1 MRNFELTKRQARIFI
16 LSHQG
21 LYPPRK
27 LKGKAGILSHIRKV
41 GCIQFDPLNIVGHN
55 QELVLQSRVGGFKP
69 SMLQELLYKHR
80 SLLDGWDKQMSI
92 YIMEDWP
99 YFSRYRRQC
108 LERLSDSSRPAAAIL
123 PQVRKELEERGPLSS
138 LELDFDHTVDWAWGP
153 TRAARATLE
162 SMYFWGE
169 LIIHHKVHT
178 RKVYD
183 FAHRHLSKELLNVP
197 DPNGTEQEYRDWH
210 VHRRIGGI
218 GLLWGRS
225 GDAWLA
231 IPGVKSRERA
241 ESLERLLRQGRL
253 AEVQVEGVE
262 APFYIRSE
270 DIPCLEESL
279 STAEQ
284 KPRASILAPLD
295 NLLWDRKQL
304 SELFGFDY
312 RWEVYKPVTVRDFGY
327 YVLPVLYGDK
337 FIARFEPGR
346 DKKNR
351 ALVIK
356 NWWWEP
362 GVKPVKAMQKELEAC
377 FNDFLRFLNAERII
391 APESMRGRGFDW
403 LDRLRSLT
411 AADSD

>member
-1 MRNFELTKRQARIFI
+1 MQKFQLTKPQARIFI

-21 LYPPRK
+21 LCPPKR
-27 LKGKAGILSHIRKV
+27 LRGKSGILSHIRRV

-55 QELVLQSRVGGFKP
+55 QELVLQSRIGGFRP
-69 SMLQELLYKHR
+69 SMLQELLYEDR
-80 SLLDGWDKQMSI
+80 SLLDGWDKQMSV
-92 YIMEDWP
+92 YATEDWP
-99 YFSRYRRQC
+99 CFSRFRRDC
-108 LERLSDSSRPAAAIL
+108 LERLGNSTRPAAAIL
-123 PQVRKELEERGPLSS
+123 PQVRRELEERGPLSS

-153 TRAARATLE
+153 TRAARAALE

-183 FAHRHLSKELLNVP
+183 FAHRHLPEKLLAAP
-197 DPNGTEQEYRDWH
+197 DPNRTEQEYRDWH

-231 IPGVKSRERA
+231 IPGVKSSERA
-241 ESLERLLRQGRL
+241 ESLKRLLAQGKL
-253 AEVQVEGVE
+253 AEVLVEGVN
-262 APFYIRSE
+262 AVFYIRSE

-279 STAEQ
+279 SAA
-284 KPRASILAPLD
+284 KPRPRASILAPLD
-295 NLLWDRKQL
+295 NLLWDRRQL

-312 RWEVYKPVTVRDFGY
+312 RWEVYKPLTERDFGY
-327 YVLPVLYGDK
+327 YVLPVLYGDR

-346 DKKNR
+346 DRKNR

-362 GVKPVKAMQKELEAC
+362 GVRPVKAMQKELEAC
-377 FNDFLRFLNAERII
+377 FGDFLKYLDADTILR
-391 APESMRGRGFDW
+391 PESMQGPGFDW
-403 LDRLRSLT
+403 LEPFVLR
-411 AADSD
+411 